1 MDRARRST
9 EINDLFARGNRASVL
24 VVFQGTSATALQAIE
39 VTRMSTS
46 ARRTALLLILGI
58 ALGAGVTA
66 ILFRALGGGEEKATG
81 PGEEAG
87 VASGEAAEDTG
98 AGEAAGQGAKRPLA
112 GDCALSGS
120 IRGPD
125 GEPIRGAAVR
135 LRLLD
140 EPWATADLPLAAE
153 TDAAGRFAFPGVNR
167 DGAYQIWGYA
177 DGYAVESFENAPC
190 GAAADLALE
199 PGAGVS
205 LRFVDPDGEP
215 FGPVDVQ
222 IAGGGLWPA
231 REALA
236 TKDGSLEILG
246 LAPGFYLLRARSLDD
261 KLAYVS
267 DEPISAEVGER
278 PEIEIKL
285 SPSTPAKLTVVDA
298 ATGKPIRSAVATA
311 GPASASMLQRV
322 VAADANGVAAIPGLV
337 RADHL
342 VAASAPGYVRSEPRS
357 IGPGE
362 EVTVR
367 LQKGLEARGVVR
379 TRDGAPVAGASIAA
393 ELELGDALTAISGTR
408 QHAFL
413 ERVLAAAAGGW
424 PRLVAGARDG
434 TALAGPAQIPVP
446 DIPDARSGRWRP
458 TDENG
463 RFAVDGLP
471 AGRVVLSAVH
481 PELVTSAAAALSL
494 APGVAAPDVEI
505 IVEPGTVVSARTLN
519 EAGYPIRDAQIAVYD
534 ANEELLAETATGT
547 DGFAEIQGLPGRF
560 RVVASSDGT
569 VSAAA
574 VIQGRQGER
583 VALTMTLPA
592 ADKMLR
598 GRVTDER
605 GYGVPNAAITA
616 RALGR
621 NLMQVILGNTA
632 GDGSF
637 VLDGAGRGAYHIT
650 AEVDGSIRAQ
660 VIGAT
665 AAEDVKLVLGP
676 PIARPASVEG
686 GAALVEPLPTGPDLV
701 EPGSF
706 GGDQYAAVQGG
717 DEYAGAGDEDD
728 TSGDSLG
735 VVAITHN
742 QDAPDEQGAAA
753 TAGTSYSPEFGQT
766 DQLTVTGSPSGPGGL
781 PISLSTG
788 SAGGVVVKSVQPGSQ
803 VAAAGLAAGDRLVAV
818 DGAPVKSVAQAKAAI
833 AGRMGTVVMLE
844 VVHGGEHLNV
854 VVQRVRVA
862 Q

>member
-9 EINDLFARGNRASVL
+9 EIIGLFDVGNRVSVPD
-24 VVFQGTSATALQAIE
+24 VPMGTSATALGNN
-39 VTRMSTS
+39 RGHFMSTS
-46 ARRTALLLILGI
+46 MRRTAVLLILGI

-66 ILFRALGGGEEKATG
+66 LLFRVL
-81 PGEEAG
+81 
-87 VASGEAAEDTG
+87 ASGEKIAAVETGADSAKAAGEAAADTG
-98 AGEAAGQGAKRPLA
+98 AGPAAGQRAQRSLE
-112 GDCALSGS
+112 GDCVLSGS

-125 GEPIRGAAVR
+125 GDPIKGAAVR
-135 LRLLD
+135 LRWLD

-153 TDAAGRFAFPGVNR
+153 TDASGRFAFPGVNR
-167 DGAYQIWGYA
+167 DGAYQIWAYS

-190 GAAADLALE
+190 GAATDLALE
-199 PGAGVS
+199 PGASVS
-205 LRFVDPDGEP
+205 IAFLDPDGEP
-215 FGPVDVQ
+215 LGPLDVQ
-222 IAGGGLWPA
+222 IAGSGLWPA
-231 REALA
+231 REAQT
-236 TKDGSLEILG
+236 TKDGHLEILG
-246 LAPGFYLLRARSLDD
+246 LAPGFYLMRARSLDD

-267 DEPISAEVGER
+267 DEPISAEVGQRAEV
-278 PEIEIKL
+278 EL
-285 SPSTPAKLTVVDA
+285 ALAPSTPARLRIVDA
-298 ATGKPIRSAVATA
+298 TTGKPVKSALATA

-322 VAADANGVAAIPGLV
+322 AAADANGVVLIPGLV

-362 EVTVR
+362 DVTIR
-367 LQKGLEARGVVR
+367 LQRGLEARGVVR
-379 TRDGAPVAGASIAA
+379 THDGTPVAGASIAA
-393 ELELGDALTAISGTR
+393 ELEIGDALTAISGTR

-413 ERVLAAAAGGW
+413 ERVLGAAAGGW
-424 PRLVAGARDG
+424 PRLVAGPRDG
-434 TALAGPAQIPVP
+434 AALAGPAQIPIP
-446 DIPDARSGRWRP
+446 DIPETRGGRWRP
-458 TDENG
+458 TDQNG
-463 RFAVDGLP
+463 RFTVDGLP

-481 PELVTSAAAALSL
+481 PELVTSTPASLSL
-494 APGVAAPDVEI
+494 VPGVQAPDVEI
-505 IVEPGTVVSARTLN
+505 IVQPGTIVSVRTLN

-534 ANEELLAETATGT
+534 ADQELLAEATTAT
-547 DGFAEIQGLPGRF
+547 DGFAEIKGLPGRF

-574 VIQGRQGER
+574 SVECRQGES
-583 VALTMTLPA
+583 VSLSMTLPE

-621 NLMQVILGNTA
+621 NLMQVILGTTA

-637 VLDGAGRGAYHIT
+637 VLEGAGGGAYHVT
-650 AEVDGSIRAQ
+650 AEVDGAIRAQ

-676 PIARPASVEG
+676 PIARPAAAG
-686 GAALVEPLPTGPDLV
+686 GTDTIIEPLPIGPQLV
-701 EPGSF
+701 EPGAY
-706 GGDQYAAVQGG
+706 GGEELGG
-717 DEYAGAGDEDD
+717 ARDEYAGAQGDDD

-742 QDAPDEQGAAA
+742 QDEADEQGGAA
-753 TAGTSYSPEFGQT
+753 AGTSYSPEFGQT
-766 DQLTVTGSPSGPGGL
+766 DQLSVTGSPSGPGGL
-781 PISLSTG
+781 PISLGTG
-788 SAGGVVVKSVQPGSQ
+788 AAGAVVVKSVQPGSQ
-803 VAAAGLAAGDRLVAV
+803 VAAAGLMAGDRLVAV

-833 AGRMGTVVMLE
+833 AGRNGTVVMLE
-844 VVHGGEHLNV
+844 VVHDGEHLNV